1 VSDSRDGARST
12 SAANL
17 KVAAASPSFCEH
29 PALCEE
35 LRRLFPDAK
44 LNATLRPLDGAE
56 LIDFLTGYDVAIVG
70 LERMSAEVIGALPDL
85 KIISKL
91 GTGVDMLDAAAM
103 ARRGIR
109 LGWRAGA
116 NALSIAELVIGF
128 AIIALRGMAAL
139 NQALRNGA
147 APTKRMGR
155 LVTGRVFGLHGC
167 GHIGQE
173 VVRLLK
179 PFGCTVIA
187 HDTADR
193 SVFYARYGVTAVS
206 FDELLRRAEVLS
218 LHIPLS
224 AATSGLYSGAILDRL
239 RPDCV
244 LINTARGGIVDED
257 ALYARLSDG
266 RLFAA
271 CSDVFASEPR
281 IDSSLIQLPNF
292 FATPHIGGSAAEAR
306 FAMGRIAI
314 DGIFDTFVPVPGAPP
329 FV

>member
-1 VSDSRDGARST
+1 VSEPPDEAPRASIAH
-12 SAANL
+12 L

-35 LRRLFPDAK
+35 LFRLFPDAK
-44 LNATLRPLDGAE
+44 LNAALQPLDGAA
-56 LIDFLTGYDVAIVG
+56 LVDFLKGYDVAIVG
-70 LERMSAEVIGALPDL
+70 LERMSAEVFDALPDL

-103 ARRGIR
+103 ARRGIK
-109 LGWRAGA
+109 LGWKAGA

-128 AIIALRGMAAL
+128 AIVALRGMGAL
-139 NQALRNGA
+139 NQAMRKGA
-147 APTKRMGR
+147 APTNRMGR
-155 LVTGRVFGLHGC
+155 LLTGRVFGLHGC
-167 GHIGQE
+167 GHIGQQ

-179 PFGCTVIA
+179 PFGCTIIA
-187 HDTADR
+187 HDSADR
-193 SVFYARYGVTAVS
+193 SHFYAQHGVTAVS
-206 FDELLRRAEVLS
+206 FDELLWRAEVLS
-218 LHIPLS
+218 LHIPL
-224 AATSGLYSGAILDRL
+224 TEDTRGLYGGAILDRL

-244 LINTARGGIVDED
+244 LINTARGGIVDEE

-266 RLFAA
+266 RLSAA

-281 IDSSLIQLPNF
+281 VESPLIQLPNF

-306 FAMGRIAI
+306 LAMGRIAI
-314 DGIFDTFVPVPGAPP
+314 DGIFDNFLAVPGAPP

>member
-1 VSDSRDGARST
+1 MRDGARST
-12 SAANL
+12 PAALL

-44 LNATLRPLDGAE
+44 LNAALRPLDGAD
-56 LIDFLTGYDVAIVG
+56 LVDFLQGYDVAIVG
-70 LERMSAEVIGALPDL
+70 LERMSAEVIDALPDL

-91 GTGVDMLDAAAM
+91 GTGVDMLDASAM

-109 LGWRAGA
+109 LGWKAGA

-128 AIIALRGMAAL
+128 AIIALRGMGAL
-139 NQALRNGA
+139 NQALRDGA
-147 APTKRMGR
+147 APTNRMGR
-155 LVTGRVFGLHGC
+155 LLTGRVFGLHGC

-179 PFGCTVIA
+179 PFGCAIIA

-193 SVFYARYGVTAVS
+193 SAFHAQHGVTAVS
-206 FDELLRRAEVLS
+206 FDELLRRSEVLS
-218 LHIPLS
+218 LHIPLN
-224 AATSGLYSGAILDRL
+224 AATRGLYDGETLDRL

-257 ALYARLSDG
+257 ALHARLGDG

-281 IDSSLIQLPNF
+281 VDSPLVQLPNF

-306 FAMGRIAI
+306 LAMGRIAI
-314 DGIFDTFVPVPGAPP
+314 NGIFDNFAPVPGAPP
-329 FV
+329 FM